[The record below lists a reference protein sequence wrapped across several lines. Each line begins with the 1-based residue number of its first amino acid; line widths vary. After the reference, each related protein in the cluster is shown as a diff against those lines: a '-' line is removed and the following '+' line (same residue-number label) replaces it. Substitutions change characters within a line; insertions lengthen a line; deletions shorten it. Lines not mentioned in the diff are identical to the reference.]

1 MVIRYSDEVME
12 HFRSPRNVGEIR
24 DADGMGLIGDPSCGD
39 SMQVWIKVDEKH
51 HISEIKFKCKGCPAA
66 IAVGS
71 AMTEMAMGMHLDD
84 AAEQITNEAVE
95 MKVGGLPPTKRHCS
109 NLAAATLNKAILD
122 YILK

>member
-1 MVIRYSDEVME
+1 MIQYSSEVMA
-12 HFRSPRNVGEIR
+12 HFRNPRNVGEIP
-24 DADGMGLIGDPSCGD
+24 DADGIGLIGDPNCGD
-39 SMQVWIKVDEKH
+39 SMQVWIKVDEEH
-51 HISEIKFKCKGCPAA
+51 RISNITFKCKGCPAA

-84 AAEQITNEAVE
+84 AAEQITNEAVA